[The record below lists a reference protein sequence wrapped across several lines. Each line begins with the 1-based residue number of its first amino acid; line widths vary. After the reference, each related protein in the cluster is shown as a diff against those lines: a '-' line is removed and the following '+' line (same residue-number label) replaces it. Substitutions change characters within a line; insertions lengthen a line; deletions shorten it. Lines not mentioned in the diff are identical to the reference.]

1 MKLRSKIMSVILSAV
16 IAAGA
21 FSAPVQERMGSAA
34 VTAEAAASVAAP
46 TAELESG
53 DYMLLADTGTIPLNC
68 STKNA
73 KIYYSVNGSKYKLY
87 KGGDGVPVTKNT
99 TLKIYAKKNGSKS
112 KTVTYK
118 YAFAPQ
124 FTVSKKPGTYS
135 SEFRLKLNSDCTGVK
150 YYYTLD
156 GSAPT
161 TKSKRCYPTTGIK
174 ISKTCTV
181 KIIGVKTGLNNS
193 IFTGK
198 YTIGSSFGGSS
209 SGDTVTSS
217 CGEFSAS
224 AGKADILLNGT
235 SYSPNVSPSSQYQF
249 CVEKFGGMTIELRI
263 NPDLYEAGD
272 TLTLDDFIDND
283 DNLRIAFYGSDPIT
297 CNQGIISTTYATSY
311 IKKLD
316 ITIEEMDTDGIAAV
330 TLDAKLEGYNKKG
343 YGPTTVQGLLVVDL
357 GSGSTGGSGGS
368 EGSSGGGSSGG
379 SGSPSY
385 GSDRCMKCH
394 GSGICPTCNGKR
406 KWYTPNYG
414 TDVDTTV
421 TCSGCN
427 GSGRCWGCGGT
438 GRK

>member
-198 YTIGSSFGGSS
+198 YTIGSSSSGGSS

-217 CGEFSAS
+217 DGNFSAS
-224 AGKADILLNGT
+224 AGNADILLNGK
-235 SYSPNVSPSSQYQF
+235 SYNVRATKRDAFQFVSDTFADKFFFYIKVNPSMYK
-249 CVEKFGGMTIELRI
+249 E
-263 NPDLYEAGD
+263 GD
-272 TLTLDDFIDND
+272 TFTLDDFKGNKK
-283 DNLRIAFYGSDPIT
+283 NLYMSIYGAGGSASTSSEWSYFQELELTVERMDP
-297 CNQGIISTTYATSY
+297 
-311 IKKLD
+311 
-316 ITIEEMDTDGIAAV
+316 DGIAAV
-330 TLDAKLEGYNKKG
+330 SFDIKFKLDDDDKDGSVTMKG
-343 YGPTTVQGLLVVDL
+343 LAVVDL
-357 GSGSTGGSGGS
+357 SKESESFDDGGSGG
-368 EGSSGGGSSGG
+368 GSGG
-379 SGSPSY
+379 SGSPTY
-385 GSDRCMKCH
+385 GSGVCTACYGRR
-394 GSGICPTCNGKR
+394 ICPTCGGKGE
-406 KWYTPNYG
+406 WEYSNYG

-421 TCSGCN
+421 PCSGCH
-427 GSGRCWGCGGT
+427 GSGKCWRCGGT
-438 GRK
+438 GKA